1 MITFIALKIVK
12 SRPFEVSSLCVIA
25 FNSVML
31 ARDDPTTN
39 TDNNA
44 TIDLSLLIIYTVE
57 MCFKIV
63 ALGFIFNKDSYM
75 RDPWNIVD
83 IVIIGTGYLPY
94 IISGSS
100 FNLSALRSLRVL
112 RPLKSVT
119 KIKAL
124 KQLLTALFSAIPLL
138 KDSIIILMFFF
149 IIFGIAGL

>member
-1 MITFIALKIVK
+1 MITAIALKIVK
-12 SRPFEVSSLCVIA
+12 SRPFEIASLCVIA
-25 FNSVML
+25 VNSVML
-31 ARDDPTTN
+31 ALDDPTTN
-39 TDNNA
+39 NDNNA
-44 TIDLSLLIIYTVE
+44 TTDLVLLIIYTVE

-124 KQLLTALFSAIPLL
+124 K
-138 KDSIIILMFFF
+138 
-149 IIFGIAGL
+149 